1 MQQGTKKQT
10 VFALE
15 VEDKIIIGLKK
26 KPRHYFWRV
35 TWTFEGRLQNGNV
48 MLKFVCEIDGAA
60 GKKR

>member
-26 KPRHYFWRV
+26 KNPDTISEELHGHLRGGFRME
-35 TWTFEGRLQNGNV
+35 T
-48 MLKFVCEIDGAA
+48 
-60 GKKR
+60 